1 MPGVWLRQ
9 SQKRAILKALLGLG
23 VSSFEML
30 GPNASPDRSG
40 SVWRIRR
47 GRPILKSAV
56 VSAVSPDMSQRLR
69 KLVSAG
75 INHVDLLL
83 HVSKLRLQRTC
94 PASPEGRAQAVVD
107 RYKNALAMARDAGF
121 SSAAIGLGDVFRS
134 EVAFVVD
141 VVGEL
146 SEHKPNHF
154 LLYDTVGSALPF
166 QVQMWIRKL
175 RRITAV
181 KLHGHFH
188 NDLGLA
194 TANTVMAI
202 QAGASGADVTFGGI
216 GDRAGNAS
224 LEQVALIAE
233 HFLKRPTGINLA
245 LMTSTAKKILRAFGI
260 SDTRR
265 FPVVGDFAFVHSAPS
280 HYQVLASGEH
290 RAYESY
296 PPGLVGQRRRY
307 EVSDALAVVR
317 ALGSSWTAEGKSL
330 TVLRRRL
337 SEHRGH
343 ILSEDE
349 LRRLLA

>member
-1 MPGVWLRQ
+1 MPGVWLRK
-9 SQKRAILKALLGLG
+9 SQKRAIFKALLGMG

-30 GPNASPDRSG
+30 GPNASPERSG
-40 SVWRIRR
+40 SVWRVRH

-56 VSAVSPDMSQRLR
+56 VSAVSPDMRQRFR
-69 KLVSAG
+69 ELVSAG

-83 HVSKLRLQRTC
+83 HVSEFRLQRTC
-94 PASPEGRAQAVVD
+94 PASPEGRAQAVVN
-107 RYKNALAMARDAGF
+107 RYKSALAMARDAGF
-121 SSAAIGLGDVFRS
+121 SSVGIGLGDVFRS
-134 EVAFVVD
+134 DITFVIN

-146 SEHKPNHF
+146 SDQKPNHF
-154 LLYDTVGSALPF
+154 LLYDTVGCALPT

-175 RRITAV
+175 SRITAV
-181 KLHGHFH
+181 RLHGHFH

-202 QAGASGADVTFGGI
+202 QAGASGADVTVGGV

-224 LEQVALIAE
+224 LEQVALIVE

-245 LMTSTAKKILRAFGI
+245 LTTSTAGKILRAFGI
-260 SDTRR
+260 ADTRR
-265 FPVVGDFAFVHSAPS
+265 LPVVGDFAFVHSAPS

-290 RAYESY
+290 RAYEAY
-296 PPGLVGQRRRY
+296 PPGLVGQKRRY
-307 EVSDALAVVR
+307 EVSDALAIAR
-317 ALGSSWTAEGKSL
+317 ALGSSWTGEGKSL
-330 TVLRRRL
+330 SVLRRRL
-337 SEHRGH
+337 REHRGH